1 MNTTG
6 KPITI
11 VIVGTDKS
19 CALGPGGSKRIVFQP
34 NDPFHE
40 GINTIAELFQNA
52 ASNATVDGDQMTHFI
67 VSDRDYIAVLIRSE
81 LTASGMDP
89 DRALAK
95 LLNMPIF
102 TNYDPDALLERVN
115 ETLSFEDLNGL
126 E

>member
-19 CALGPGGSKRIVFQP
+19 RVLGPGETQRIVFQP
-34 NDPFHE
+34 NELFRE
-40 GINTIAELFQNA
+40 GIDTIVDLFQSA
-52 ASNATVDGDQMTHFI
+52 ASTANVDGNQLTHFI

-81 LTASGMDP
+81 LIASNMNP
-89 DRALAK
+89 DRTLAN
-95 LLNMPIF
+95 LLGNSIF
-102 TNYDPDALLERVN
+102 TNYAPGALLERIK
-115 ETLSFEDLNGL
+115 ETLSFEDLGSI